1 MADYKK
7 MYAVLCAAID
17 GVIDDLERFP
27 PSWRQAQVLRRALWE
42 AEAIYTDSEED

>member
-17 GVIDDLERFP
+17 GVIDDLEQFP
-27 PSWRQAQVLRRALWE
+27 QTWRQAQALRRALEE
-42 AEAIYTDSEED
+42 AETIYTDSEED